1 MLGQPEAESFNVQ
14 DLLQW
19 GIMGQLEAV
28 SNIGAVA
35 TKEASML
42 KVRPRGCSVLR
53 CGSCCG
59 IAGVGCS
66 SVHVGLRCCAGL
78 RAVT

>member
-1 MLGQPEAESFNVQ
+1 MLGQPEAETFNVQ

-42 KVRPRGCSVLR
+42 KVRPRGGAVLLYGLYR
-53 CGSCCG
+53 
-59 IAGVGCS
+59 GVP
-66 SVHVGLRCCAGL
+66 
-78 RAVT
+78 